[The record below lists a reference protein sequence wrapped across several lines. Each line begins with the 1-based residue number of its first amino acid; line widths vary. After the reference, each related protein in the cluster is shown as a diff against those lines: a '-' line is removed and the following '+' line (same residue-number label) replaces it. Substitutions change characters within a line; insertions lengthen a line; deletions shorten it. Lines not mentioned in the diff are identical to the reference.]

1 MNDVKDLLVEEV
13 TGEVTEEVVTGLT
26 TKQKLV
32 GVGIG
37 VVVATLVATGIGLL
51 YTKVIKPKRDAAK
64 AAREQSMEGVNTVEV
79 STTEVNQ

>member
-13 TGEVTEEVVTGLT
+13 TEEVTGEVVTGLT

-37 VVVATLVATGIGLL
+37 VVVATAVVAGGVLL
-51 YTKVIKPKRDAAK
+51 YKKVIKPRVDAVK

-79 STTEVNQ
+79 NTAEVNH